1 MTLTPTATF
10 VVEPQPV
17 HGYRITAAA
26 GPAAARLRRSALAV
40 LGLLGQPSP
49 SGPEQV
55 HAWLGPAGPQG
66 EFVRVAIERLPGG
79 EFRYQQAWF
88 PDKALPPH
96 PARLNFPPGSPDRP
110 EPSEWPADLVRIL
123 DCARRSADSGGTE
136 WISLPPAVDALV
148 YCRALTE
155 VLGTPPGNRLTWITH
170 APAAPVPVH
179 LQFRSDAGLHPIA
192 CVGHPPTGEQRLRNV
207 VPVAMPKSG
216 AKHHGSGNGSR
227 PRRWGLLLG
236 LLIVFLGGGAAGWFG
251 REGLAASLPALLGS
265 SSDAIPG
272 LSIKP
277 APRQPDP
284 RETQLRSTLNTARG
298 VREKLRDHL
307 SREGIAAPANVE
319 QVDEKDSVQLVF
331 LTVAKVPVSLKNT
344 EIKQLL
350 ECLRAIE
357 EWQKPDS
364 NPSAPATHP

>member
-1 MTLTPTATF
+1 MTLTAVATF

-40 LGLLGQPSP
+40 QGLLGQPSP
-49 SGPEQV
+49 SGPDTV

-66 EFVRVAIERLPGG
+66 EYVRVAIERLPGG

-88 PDKALPPH
+88 PNKALPPH
-96 PARLNFPPGSPDRP
+96 PARLNFPPGSRDLP
-110 EPSEWPADLVRIL
+110 EPHEWPGDLVRIL

-136 WISLPPAVDALV
+136 WISLPQAVDALI

-192 CVGHPPTGEQRLRNV
+192 GVSHPPAGEQRLRNV
-207 VPVAMPKSG
+207 LPVAMPDAG
-216 AKHHGSGNGSR
+216 AKPRSGGNGSR
-227 PRRWGLLLG
+227 PRKWGLVLG
-236 LLIVFLGGGAAGWFG
+236 LLIVFVGGGAAGWFG
-251 REGLAASLPALLGS
+251 RDGLTASLPALLGS
-265 SSDAIPG
+265 SPDAFPG
-272 LSIKP
+272 VIGKP
-277 APRQPDP
+277 TARQPDP
-284 RETQLRSTLNTARG
+284 RETQLRSTLNTSRG
-298 VREKLRDHL
+298 VRDKLRDHL
-307 SREGIAAPANVE
+307 SREGVAAPSNVE
-319 QVDEKDSVQLVF
+319 QMDEKDSVQLVF
-331 LTVAKVPVSLKNT
+331 LTVAKVPVTLKNT

-350 ECLRAIE
+350 ECLRVLE
-357 EWQKPDS
+357 EWQMPEA
-364 NPSAPATHP
+364 NAPGPATPR